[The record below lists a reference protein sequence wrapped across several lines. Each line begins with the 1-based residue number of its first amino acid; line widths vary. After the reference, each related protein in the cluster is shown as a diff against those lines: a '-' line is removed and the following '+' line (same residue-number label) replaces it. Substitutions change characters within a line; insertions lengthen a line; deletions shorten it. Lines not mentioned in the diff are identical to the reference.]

1 MSVEEIYCAKCH
13 NQTEETLLLSC
24 DHNLCIHCAADS
36 LSRQEPQGMISK
48 SQVVTCELCNSQTE
62 IDPATTKEILSIAMV
77 SPSNLSPLQNYSQTN
92 IYPNPSDSINLNQY
106 NLHQSNSNLF
116 IPIHREVCSEH
127 GEPITYLCFDCLS
140 KCICA
145 ECVVHGVHKN
155 HEVIN
160 IKKAYPL
167 ISEKTEEILTNV
179 EDKIKDLT
187 YASTNIE
194 NKKLELSTMNEKCKR
209 DIKVAFEEI
218 RIKLNK
224 REKEILDKTDAILRD
239 NLNELN
245 TYSRLLQSKIIS
257 MNKMVDTIQ
266 AHLMRKDELTLINFY
281 CENKNKLVNN
291 TLLQDLKCIP
301 DLTSVSNVK
310 MNIDQ
315 QSFDNLLSA
324 LNAFNF
330 EVTSLKGIDVNSGI
344 NTQKYVM
351 QRNLYG
357 MNKPNNMNM
366 NMNNTNSISYQTVG
380 SGNMFNNKGNNMF
393 DLYANKTN

>member
-1 MSVEEIYCAKCH
+1 
-13 NQTEETLLLSC
+13 
-24 DHNLCIHCAADS
+24 
-36 LSRQEPQGMISK
+36 
-48 SQVVTCELCNSQTE
+48 
-62 IDPATTKEILSIAMV
+62 
-77 SPSNLSPLQNYSQTN
+77 
-92 IYPNPSDSINLNQY
+92 
-106 NLHQSNSNLF
+106 
-116 IPIHREVCSEH
+116 
-127 GEPITYLCFDCLS
+127 
-140 KCICA
+140 
-145 ECVVHGVHKN
+145 
-155 HEVIN
+155 
-160 IKKAYPL
+160 
-167 ISEKTEEILTNV
+167 
-179 EDKIKDLT
+179 
-187 YASTNIE
+187 
-194 NKKLELSTMNEKCKR
+194 
-209 DIKVAFEEI
+209 
-218 RIKLNK
+218 
-224 REKEILDKTDAILRD
+224 
-239 NLNELN
+239 
-245 TYSRLLQSKIIS
+245 
-257 MNKMVDTIQ
+257 MVDTIQ

-366 NMNNTNSISYQTVG
+366 NNTNNISYQTVG

>member
-1 MSVEEIYCAKCH
+1 
-13 NQTEETLLLSC
+13 
-24 DHNLCIHCAADS
+24 
-36 LSRQEPQGMISK
+36 
-48 SQVVTCELCNSQTE
+48 
-62 IDPATTKEILSIAMV
+62 
-77 SPSNLSPLQNYSQTN
+77 
-92 IYPNPSDSINLNQY
+92 
-106 NLHQSNSNLF
+106 
-116 IPIHREVCSEH
+116 
-127 GEPITYLCFDCLS
+127 
-140 KCICA
+140 
-145 ECVVHGVHKN
+145 
-155 HEVIN
+155 
-160 IKKAYPL
+160 
-167 ISEKTEEILTNV
+167 
-179 EDKIKDLT
+179 
-187 YASTNIE
+187 
-194 NKKLELSTMNEKCKR
+194 
-209 DIKVAFEEI
+209 
-218 RIKLNK
+218 
-224 REKEILDKTDAILRD
+224 
-239 NLNELN
+239 
-245 TYSRLLQSKIIS
+245 
-257 MNKMVDTIQ
+257 MVDTIQ